1 MLASLFHVALIYA
14 RDLNHCSHIFIEV
27 NPRHRR
33 FYETMLGFKTVCESR
48 PNPRVQA
55 PAVLLSVATAFG
67 TEQVAKWG
75 GMQDKAVGERSLFPW
90 FFSQREEAGIINRLR
105 ALG

>member
-1 MLASLFHVALIYA
+1 
-14 RDLNHCSHIFIEV
+14 
-27 NPRHRR
+27 
-33 FYETMLGFKTVCESR
+33 
-48 PNPRVQA
+48 
-55 PAVLLSVATAFG
+55 VLLSAATAFG